1 MNRDAFLAAVAARL
15 KGLPP
20 ADVQRSLDYFREIID
35 DRMEDGLSEEEA
47 VAALGSPEEA
57 AGRILE
63 ETPLP
68 RLVKARIKPSR
79 ALRVWEIVLLVLGS
93 PVWLPLVLVGLLLAL
108 LVYLLLVLFL
118 LVYYTLNLS
127 VGAVCL
133 AGLWQAGGQLFQA
146 RPLPAL
152 MCLGT
157 GLAAAGLFMLM
168 LPLAKQATLW
178 DLALWRLTGRK
189 IKRIF
194 IRRGETA

>member
-20 ADVQRSLDYFREIID
+20 ADVQRSLDYFREMID
-35 DRMEDGLSEEEA
+35 DRMEDGLSEEAA

-79 ALRVWEIVLLVLGS
+79 TLRLWEIVLLALGS

-118 LVYYTLNLS
+118 LVYYTLNLA

-133 AGLWQAGGQLFQA
+133 AGLWQGAAQLFLS

-157 GLAAAGLFMLM
+157 GLTAAGLFMLM
-168 LPLAKQATLW
+168 LPLAKQATVW
-178 DLALWRLTGRK
+178 DLALWRLTGRR

-194 IRRGETA
+194 IKKGEAA